1 MLFNS
6 LIYTRFC
13 PRLWYY
19 HCEEKEREANKQNF
33 GPLKAYFVAGEKH
46 TRKYKCVA
54 SG

>member
-33 GPLKAYFVAGEKH
+33 GPLKAYFVAGEGEI
-46 TRKYKCVA
+46 CWA
-54 SG
+54 